1 MPGVKIQSKETRQSC
16 VRTFLSSTLLSFSCS
31 ITALRELW
39 LQIRRTLLS
48 IHISHVRN
56 RQDLVKKKKTD
67 FVQNLIY
74 FRVKKKR
81 KKMNSININW
91 NIADLRLHWALTYL
105 QSHICSPSVKS
116 SDIPLHTTS
125 ECHSLCSAQT
135 SLVCSAA
142 PMCFNIKFHYL

>member
-1 MPGVKIQSKETRQSC
+1 MPVVKIQSKETRQSC
-16 VRTFLSSTLLSFSCS
+16 VRTFLSSTPLSFSCS

-56 RQDLVKKKKTD
+56 RQDLVKKKNWFCTKPD
-67 FVQNLIY
+67 LFQS
-74 FRVKKKR
+74 KKKR
-81 KKMNSININW
+81 KKMNSINISW

>member
-1 MPGVKIQSKETRQSC
+1 MPGVKIQSKEKRQSC
-16 VRTFLSSTLLSFSCS
+16 VRTFLSSTPLSFSCS

-48 IHISHVRN
+48 IHIS
-56 RQDLVKKKKTD
+56 QDWVKKKKNWFCTKPD
-67 FVQNLIY
+67 LFQS
-74 FRVKKKR
+74 KKKR
-81 KKMNSININW
+81 KKMNSINISR